1 MPAEERVQHENVIVV
16 AGSGPPHAPP
26 ALPAGRVIA
35 ADGGFE
41 RARALGLEVDV
52 VVGDLDSITA
62 ATAAALDGAGIRVER
77 HPEAKDATDL
87 ELALGAAAAFRPA
100 RVVVLLPEAGR
111 LDHLV
116 AGILALAAEE
126 HSELEID
133 AYLGESCVHVIRGE
147 RRLEGVAGDL
157 VSLVPVNGPAEG
169 VATEGLE
176 YPLRG
181 ETLAPGTTRG
191 VSNVFANG
199 VARVEVQHGVL
210 LAIRPT
216 PGGEATA

>member
-1 MPAEERVQHENVIVV
+1 MPAEERVQNENVIVV
-16 AGSGPPHAPP
+16 AGSGPPHGP
-26 ALPAGRVIA
+26 ALPPGPVIA

-52 VVGDLDSITA
+52 VVGDLDSISA
-62 ATAAALDGAGIRVER
+62 ATAATLDAAGVRVER

-87 ELALGAAAAFRPA
+87 ELALVVAAELGPG
-100 RVVVLLPEAGR
+100 RVFVLLPESGR

-116 AGILALAAEE
+116 AGVLALAAEK

-133 AYLGESCVHVIRGE
+133 AYLGESCVHVIRGK
-147 RRLEGVAGDL
+147 RRLLGAVGEL

-181 ETLAPGTTRG
+181 ETLVPGTTRG
-191 VSNVFANG
+191 VSNVFADG
-199 VARVEVQHGVL
+199 VAWIELLHGVL

-216 PGGEATA
+216 PGEATT